1 MNSQITISPAGGTW
15 VVRAGGAVIGE
26 TTRALELLES
36 GFPPVIY
43 FPREDVEMAFLDP
56 SDYRASSPSKGEAT
70 YYSIVAKSGSIE
82 NVAWSFE
89 TPTDEAARVAGHLAF
104 HAGEKVT
111 VERL

>member
-1 MNSQITISPAGGTW
+1 MNTQLTITPAGGTW

-36 GFPPVIY
+36 GYPPIIY
-43 FPREDVEMAFLDP
+43 FPREDIEMAFLDA
-56 SDYRASSPSKGEAT
+56 SDHRAKSPSKGEAS

-82 NVAWSFE
+82 NVAWSYE
-89 TPTDEAARVAGHLAF
+89 NPTEDAARIAGHLAF
-104 HAGEKVT
+104 HTGDKVT